1 MDISIRYIWV
11 LIENDGGLDKPL
23 SFSDYNH
30 LTEYQILLQHKT
42 VLGTQI

>member
-11 LIENDGGLDKPL
+11 LIKNDGGLDKPL

-30 LTEYQILLQHKT
+30 LTEYKILLQHKT
-42 VLGTQI
+42 VLGIQI